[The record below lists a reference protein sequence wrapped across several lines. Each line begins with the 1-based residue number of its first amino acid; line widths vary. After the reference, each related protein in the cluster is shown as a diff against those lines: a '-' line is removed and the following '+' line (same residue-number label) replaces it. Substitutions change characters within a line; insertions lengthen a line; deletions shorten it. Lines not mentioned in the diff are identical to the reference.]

1 MIDDKNMKG
10 IEYDIGINIWTGTEG
25 DKTKMNM
32 MSSINNNILYIDL
45 DLPKNVENS
54 IYNILKVEK
63 FVRDNRGIEQR
74 KEIEDIINSK
84 SRLAEKE
91 EKKVT
96 ERLREILKI
105 ADMTITG
112 NTIVVN
118 KQNVKERIDEGLKT
132 IVKNVYSKLSYI
144 ETNFSSKEIREI
156 YAKKNDS
163 GNISNKL
170 AYDDM
175 IEFLKEQSAFSKTT
189 TVKLLLQKYS
199 SKPYGFIDED
209 IIYIIVKLLK
219 NEIINIIYAGNNLDT
234 SCEDTINKLLNRQNY
249 EKLIIKLREKVSL
262 DIIVKIKNFMKNEF
276 SIVDIPENEDK
287 IINTIID
294 TFKNYS
300 DKMREVIGRYQTN
313 KSYMY
318 PGRDIIEESIK
329 YFDLFKTVNRDPHVF
344 FTEFMKAIDRL
355 KYLHTESEGVVEFF
369 EGNQVNIFNRAVDT
383 TSVYLNNAQFLSENS
398 MLVEKFNELDNI
410 LKNDKPYSDIQ
421 RLETIR
427 QDLVKEIGNI
437 YNNKS
442 EPVIDD
448 INKKQQSMN
457 DMIKNVKNNKSLI
470 ELVHILDIS
479 KEKLNKTNELR
490 DIYAESKHVEDVYND
505 FLDEYE
511 SIWTKEQHKDNGDK
525 PSKITKHIR
534 IKNIITLPAVIK
546 NKQELED
553 KYLNVIKEKI
563 LKELDEGNEVE
574 IIL

>member
-1 MIDDKNMKG
+1 MKNKTLDELSLKILKVLFMIKNTKGLPGSVENISTLCIDNIYTDKLKLKNDILESLKKLKRENLAEEIDGEYRFLTNDEQEVNKAINSIVPDESAFNMFLYKRIFEVIYQENKYRYIDGQDFNFMKMIDDKNMKG

-91 EKKVT
+91 EKIVT
-96 ERLREILKI
+96 ERLREIFKI

-219 NEIINIIYAGNNLDT
+219 
-234 SCEDTINKLLNRQNY
+234 K
-249 EKLIIKLREKVSL
+249 
-262 DIIVKIKNFMKNEF
+262 
-276 SIVDIPENEDK
+276 
-287 IINTIID
+287 
-294 TFKNYS
+294 
-300 DKMREVIGRYQTN
+300 
-313 KSYMY
+313 
-318 PGRDIIEESIK
+318 
-329 YFDLFKTVNRDPHVF
+329 
-344 FTEFMKAIDRL
+344 
-355 KYLHTESEGVVEFF
+355 
-369 EGNQVNIFNRAVDT
+369 
-383 TSVYLNNAQFLSENS
+383 
-398 MLVEKFNELDNI
+398 
-410 LKNDKPYSDIQ
+410 
-421 RLETIR
+421 
-427 QDLVKEIGNI
+427 
-437 YNNKS
+437 
-442 EPVIDD
+442 
-448 INKKQQSMN
+448 
-457 DMIKNVKNNKSLI
+457 
-470 ELVHILDIS
+470 
-479 KEKLNKTNELR
+479 
-490 DIYAESKHVEDVYND
+490 
-505 FLDEYE
+505 
-511 SIWTKEQHKDNGDK
+511 
-525 PSKITKHIR
+525 
-534 IKNIITLPAVIK
+534 
-546 NKQELED
+546 
-553 KYLNVIKEKI
+553 
-563 LKELDEGNEVE
+563 
-574 IIL
+574 